1 MFKFCPALDKHR
13 DVRLKMEMKANF
25 SMFKDEIEM
34 AFIKYFNY
42 FILPVYELY
51 LKTSGPVDKVIRFR
65 ANAVSVRT
73 FESFYRILSDN
84 NVWQT
89 MRLHELIA
97 LQMQFYNRDP

>member
-1 MFKFCPALDKHR
+1 
-13 DVRLKMEMKANF
+13 
-25 SMFKDEIEM
+25 M

-73 FESFYRILSDN
+73 FESFYKILSDN
-84 NVWQT
+84 NVW
-89 MRLHELIA
+89 
-97 LQMQFYNRDP
+97 

>member
-1 MFKFCPALDKHR
+1 MFQFCPALDKHR

-51 LKTSGPVDKVIRFR
+51 LKILVRVFSLRNSTLVIKLASGMLNK
-65 ANAVSVRT
+65 
-73 FESFYRILSDN
+73 
-84 NVWQT
+84 
-89 MRLHELIA
+89 
-97 LQMQFYNRDP
+97 

>member
-1 MFKFCPALDKHR
+1 
-13 DVRLKMEMKANF
+13 MEMKANF

-51 LKTSGPVDKVIRFR
+51 LKTSGPIDKVIRFR

-73 FESFYRILSDN
+73 FE
-84 NVWQT
+84 
-89 MRLHELIA
+89 
-97 LQMQFYNRDP
+97 